1 MGEEADLKKPA
12 RLTKKPLRLTL
23 FYPATAI
30 VVTLIF
36 VGFLALAIGSS
47 HVTFAKGFAALA
59 VSFLFV
65 SLASLIGDQGILNR
79 IASLMK
85 VDADDDKALGALK
98 DGKAINLL
106 LTALFQ
112 IIYYFMIMVS

>member
-1 MGEEADLKKPA
+1 MKKPI

-23 FYPATAI
+23 LYPAMAI
-30 VVTLIF
+30 LLTLIF
-36 VGFLALAIGSS
+36 VGLLALAIGSA
-47 HVTFAKGFAALA
+47 HVTYVKGFAALA

-65 SLASLIGDQGILNR
+65 SLTSLIGDQGILNR
-79 IASLMK
+79 IAPLMR
-85 VDADDDKALGALK
+85 VNPNDDDALAALK